1 MKKQTP
7 EELEEIQQAILA
19 REVEEELQ
27 RERLL
32 NFWNKYR
39 FLIIGG
45 VFAIILSK
53 NGHKVNL

>member
-27 RERLL
+27 KEEEMQHQH
-32 NFWNKYR
+32 
-39 FLIIGG
+39 
-45 VFAIILSK
+45 A
-53 NGHKVNL
+53 